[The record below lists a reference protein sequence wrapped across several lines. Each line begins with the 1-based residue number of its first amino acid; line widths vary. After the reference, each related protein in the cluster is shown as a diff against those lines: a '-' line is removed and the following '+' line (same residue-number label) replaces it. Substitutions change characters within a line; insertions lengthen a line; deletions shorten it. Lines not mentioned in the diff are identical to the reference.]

1 MTPSANRSG
10 AGAWTF
16 IPVVKQGGVKEVS
29 RSKIMNDQPK
39 HIQGH
44 QAPRQ
49 EGSVSVEH
57 AYPLTLLYP
66 ETREPYEAFNEQEE
80 TIDPEHARK
89 VAAIRTELMQRWMD
103 QAKERK

>member
-1 MTPSANRSG
+1 
-10 AGAWTF
+10 
-16 IPVVKQGGVKEVS
+16 
-29 RSKIMNDQPK
+29 MNDQPK

-49 EGSVSVEH
+49 EGSMSVEH

-66 ETREPYEAFNEQEE
+66 ETREPYEAFIEQEE

-89 VAAIRTELMQRWMD
+89 VAAIRTELMQRRVD

>member
-1 MTPSANRSG
+1 M
-10 AGAWTF
+10 
-16 IPVVKQGGVKEVS
+16 VKQGVVKEVS

-57 AYPLTLLYP
+57 AYQLILLHP
-66 ETREPYEAFNEQEE
+66 ETREAYEAFNEQEE
-80 TIDPEHARK
+80 TIDPVHARK
-89 VAAIRTELMQRWMD
+89 VAAIRTELMQRRVD

>member
-1 MTPSANRSG
+1 M
-10 AGAWTF
+10 
-16 IPVVKQGGVKEVS
+16 VKQGGVKEVS

-89 VAAIRTELMQRWMD
+89 VAAIRTELMQRRVD
-103 QAKERK
+103 QTKERK